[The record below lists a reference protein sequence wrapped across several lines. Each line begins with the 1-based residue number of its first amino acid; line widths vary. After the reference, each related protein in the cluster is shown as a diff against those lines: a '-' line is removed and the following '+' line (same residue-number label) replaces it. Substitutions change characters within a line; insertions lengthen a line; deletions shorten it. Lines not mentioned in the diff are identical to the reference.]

1 MANGPRK
8 VIQIEVF
15 DFESDTMAY
24 NPESHKN
31 QFGYKYQTSYIENGN
46 IIRQT
51 KEINNV
57 EKGAIIYNIL
67 GINISQLRSLKRRV
81 RYITKKG
88 MFPFNEGN
96 KVEVV
101 IRGGSKI
108 TYQGKHKEE
117 FYQKVLELKLGKN
130 NV

>member
-8 VIQIEVF
+8 VIKIEVF

-24 NPESHKN
+24 KPESHKN
-31 QFGYKYQTSYIENGN
+31 QFGYKYQTSYVENGN
-46 IIRQT
+46 IVRQT

-57 EKGAIIYNIL
+57 EKGARIYNVL
-67 GINISQLRSLKRRV
+67 GINISQLSSLKRRV
-81 RYITKKG
+81 RQITKKG
-88 MFPFNEGN
+88 MFPFNEDD
-96 KVEVV
+96 KVEIV

-117 FYQKVLELKLGKN
+117 FYQKVLGFKLDRK
-130 NV
+130 